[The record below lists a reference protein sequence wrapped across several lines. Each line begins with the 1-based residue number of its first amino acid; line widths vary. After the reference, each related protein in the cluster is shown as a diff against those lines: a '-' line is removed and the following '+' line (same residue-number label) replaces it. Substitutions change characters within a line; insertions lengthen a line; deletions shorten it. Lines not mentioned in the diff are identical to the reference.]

1 MLDSRDDL
9 AVVLDHVADGV
20 TVQDRSGRLVYA
32 NRAAAQVLGFS
43 TPAELLET
51 PTQDI
56 LRRFEMFDEIG
67 HPFPLDRLPGR
78 RALAG
83 FEEAAVTIRFRAIPA
98 GDDRWSSVQASPVR
112 DESGGVQ
119 FSVNVWHDVTE
130 QKETEIRQVFLAEA
144 GELLASSLDIEA
156 TLAHVA
162 ELAVPRLA
170 DWCAVHLVRDDGA
183 LAQLT
188 VVHADPEQTA
198 WARALQERY
207 PTDPNA
213 RHGVPEVMRTL
224 ESELIPEI
232 TDEMLAAAAR
242 DEEHLE
248 LARRVGLRSAII
260 VPLVARD
267 RALGAITFASAE
279 SGRRYGER
287 DLRLSE
293 ELARRAAI
301 AIDNAHLFDAERAE
315 RARAEDARLQ
325 FRALFEG
332 IPDAILVLDGDTI
345 IDVNTGA
352 CDLLHYS
359 RRHLLKRCVSDLA
372 PEGEDAPAGLAVD
385 ADEWRGST
393 EVRRRDGTTI
403 PVELWFRRLALPAGG
418 VRICAMRD
426 ISERRAYE
434 KAREEVLAAVSHDLR
449 NPIGVIKA
457 HVQLLRR
464 SLQRGQM
471 PDPERLGNRL
481 ATIDAMGTRMSA
493 LLEDMVVVAR
503 LQRGDDIQLELAP
516 VDLVELVRRSAAELA
531 TTSARQIDVQAQV
544 PALVGRWDARG
555 LERVVYNVLGNAI
568 KYSPDGGRIHA
579 RVLTAPARGDDW
591 AELTVEDEGIGIPA
605 SDIPRVF
612 DAYHRAANVGQIR
625 GTGIGLAGAR
635 HIIERQG
642 GSIGVAS
649 REGQGTTITVRLPIN
664 PPEPA

>member
-1 MLDSRDDL
+1 MLDSQDDL

-20 TVQDRSGRLVYA
+20 TVQDRNGRLVYA
-32 NRAAAQVLGFS
+32 NQAAAQVLGFS
-43 TPAELLET
+43 SPAELLAT
-51 PTQDI
+51 PTGEI
-56 LRRFEMFDEIG
+56 LQRFEMFDEAG
-67 HPFPLDRLPGR
+67 EPFPLEHLPGR

-83 FEEAAVTIRFRAIPA
+83 FEESAVTIRFRAVPA
-98 GDDRWSSVQASPVR
+98 GEDRWSRVHASPVR
-112 DESGGVQ
+112 DGSGCVR
-119 FSVNVWHDVTE
+119 FAVNVWHDVTE
-130 QKETEIRQVFLAEA
+130 QKETETSQVFLAEA

-170 DWCAVHLVRDDGA
+170 DWCAVHLVREDGE

-188 VVHADPEQTA
+188 VVHVDPAQTA

-213 RHGVPEVMRTL
+213 RYGVPEVVRTGR
-224 ESELIPEI
+224 SELIPEV
-232 TDEMLAAAAR
+232 TDEMLAVAAH
-242 DEEHLE
+242 DEEHLA

-267 RALGAITFASAE
+267 RVLGAITFASAE

-287 DLRLSE
+287 DLSLSE

-301 AIDNAHLFDAERAE
+301 AIDNAHLFDAERVE

-332 IPDAILVLDGDTI
+332 VPDAILVLDGDAI
-345 IDVNTGA
+345 IDVNAGA
-352 CDLLHYS
+352 CDLLQYS
-359 RRHLLKRCVSDLA
+359 RDQLMTRCVIDLA
-372 PEGEDAPAGLAVD
+372 PEGEDAPAGLAMD
-385 ADEWRGST
+385 ANEWRGST
-393 EVRRRDGTTI
+393 EVRRRDGAII
-403 PVELWFRRLALPAGG
+403 PVELWFRRLSLPAGG

-434 KAREEVLAAVSHDLR
+434 RAREEVLAAVSHDLR

-464 SLQRGQM
+464 SLQRGQV
-471 PDPERLGNRL
+471 PDPERLGDRL

-493 LLEDMVVVAR
+493 LLEDMAVVAR
-503 LQRGDDIQLELAP
+503 LQRGDEIQLELAP
-516 VDLVELVRRSAAELA
+516 VDLVELVRRCAAELA
-531 TTSARQIDVQAQV
+531 TTTARQIDVQTDV
-544 PALVGRWDARG
+544 PSLVGRWDGNG

-568 KYSPDGGRIHA
+568 KYSPDGE
-579 RVLTAPARGDDW
+579 RVQAKVSISRDDHGAW
-591 AELTVEDEGIGIPA
+591 AELSVKDDGIGIPER
-605 SDIPRVF
+605 DIPRVF

-635 HIIERQG
+635 HIIEGQG

-649 REGQGTTITVRLPIN
+649 REGQGTTVTVRLPAGS
-664 PPEPA
+664 PETA